1 MEPETWNLKL
11 MLQNRFGIIFG
22 VANKRSIA
30 WATAQALSEAG
41 ARLAFTY
48 QGERLK
54 ENVESLTRD
63 MEGSLVVP
71 CDVTKREEV
80 DEAFRRVGEEFGRLD
95 FLIHSVAY
103 APKEELEGAF
113 VDTSRD
119 GFLTALEVSA
129 YSLTSLAHAA
139 VPLMTDGGSIVS
151 MSYYGAEKVVPN
163 YNVMGVAK
171 AALEASTRY
180 LAADLG
186 PGNIRVNAISA
197 GPINTLSARAVA
209 NMGLMLKHHA
219 ERAPLRR
226 NVEAREVGNCALFLC
241 SPLSSGIT
249 GEVIHVDCGYNIM
262 AL

>member
-1 MEPETWNLKL
+1 MLLENKL
-11 MLQNRFGIIFG
+11 GVIFG

-30 WATAQALSEAG
+30 WATAQVLSEAG

-54 ENVESLTRD
+54 ENVEGLTKE
-63 MEGSLVVP
+63 MKGTLILP
-71 CDVTKREEV
+71 CDVTRPEEV
-80 DEAFRRVGEEFGRLD
+80 TEAFRRVHEEFGRLD
-95 FLIHSVAY
+95 FLIHSIAY
-103 APKEELEGAF
+103 APKEDLEGAF

-129 YSLTSLAHAA
+129 YSLASLARAA
-139 VPLMTDGGSIVS
+139 APLMTDGGSIVS
-151 MSYYGAEKVVPN
+151 MTYYGAEKVVPN

-186 PGNIRVNAISA
+186 RRNIRVNAISA
-197 GPINTLSARAVA
+197 GPLNTLSARGVS

-219 ERAPLRR
+219 ERAPLGR
-226 NVEAREVGNCALFLC
+226 NVDAREVGNTALFLC
-241 SPLSSGIT
+241 SPLSSAIT
-249 GEVIHVDCGYNIM
+249 GEVIHVDCGYSIM
-262 AL
+262 AM